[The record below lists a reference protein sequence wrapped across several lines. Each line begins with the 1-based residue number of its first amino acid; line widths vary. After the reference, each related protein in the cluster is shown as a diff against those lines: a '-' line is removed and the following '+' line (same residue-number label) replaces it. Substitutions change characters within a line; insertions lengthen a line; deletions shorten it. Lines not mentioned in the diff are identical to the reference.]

1 MALDSSKCSCSVNE
15 DLARQLSFAA
25 NLNSSMLYSKM
36 QDETVKKSKE
46 HQSLFRKLDKET
58 QTLKSARGDVQQGPG
73 LRKSRRRLADALFLD
88 TISESADAG
97 DGSRQQTQRG

>member
-1 MALDSSKCSCSVNE
+1 
-15 DLARQLSFAA
+15 
-25 NLNSSMLYSKM
+25 M

-88 TISESADAG
+88 GESQRTRPRSERLIFDLEKFLGPSKLWLRAG
-97 DGSRQQTQRG
+97 MRGAGRQGCAAV